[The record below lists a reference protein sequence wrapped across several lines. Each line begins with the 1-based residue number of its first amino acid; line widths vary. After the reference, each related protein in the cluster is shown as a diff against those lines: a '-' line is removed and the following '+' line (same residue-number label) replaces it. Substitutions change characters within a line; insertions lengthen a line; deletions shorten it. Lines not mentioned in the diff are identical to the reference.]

1 MVGHRSWLVLSAEV
15 QSPQRK
21 TEGCRGQRR
30 GRESLGKARAGEQL
44 EVIYTEA
51 SSAGINHTLST
62 HPPTHPEQCQW
73 RNAARVATQSVNLWP
88 TTCLILNPVSHSC
101 QKAFKPETL
110 KCTRMYILIFML
122 YIRHWAKQSE
132 GSLELQWSKNEI
144 VSTSVQKLFCRNNL
158 PCSMLILW
166 CNNLPLCCFYTL
178 MTFLYCF

>member
-1 MVGHRSWLVLSAEV
+1 MLSAEV